1 MDSRLEAVGPRAHRG
16 VRAGS
21 GAGRWRPDSA
31 VGRALRV
38 TVLRVLFTVSL
49 EEFMNS
55 TSLPQTSTSAAPQET
70 DALAEDVVVAV
81 DVEDEE

>member
-1 MDSRLEAVGPRAHRG
+1 
-16 VRAGS
+16 
-21 GAGRWRPDSA
+21 
-31 VGRALRV
+31 
-38 TVLRVLFTVSL
+38 
-49 EEFMNS
+49 MNS